1 MENILFSA
9 LPLSAAVQKAVADMG
24 FTTATA
30 IQTQAIPFAMEGRDV
45 LGQAQTGTGKTAAF
59 GIPVIEKIDTNSRNT
74 QAIVLLPTREL
85 AVQVCEELK
94 KLAKFTEDLNIVAI
108 YGGDSY
114 ERQNRE
120 LRRGAQIVV
129 GTPGRVIDHI
139 GRGSLKLNNVRFV
152 VLDEADEMLN
162 MGFYDDMVDILSKVP
177 DERQTM
183 LFSATMPN
191 PILELTKKFLDD
203 PAHVKIAKATVTAS
217 TIAQYYFMV
226 KSSQRVELMARLIE
240 KHDLKLMLV
249 FCNTK
254 RQVDELVEALQL
266 RGLNAEGLHG
276 DLKQSQRSI
285 VMNKFRNSNVNML
298 IATDVAARG
307 IDVTGVDAVFNYDIP
322 HDIELYVHRIG
333 RTGRAGRSGMSFSFV
348 SARETGK
355 LREIE
360 RFTKSK
366 VEEGTIPTT
375 KEIAILRQ
383 ARFAETLKAEVEKGG
398 LEKYQPMLDMLVTE
412 GLSLEHIAAA
422 LVRLVTGDAQ
432 ESKSPVDEVDV
443 NSRDRDRERGSSS
456 RFDRNDR
463 NERGGRN
470 ERFERGGRSERSGG
484 DRERSSERFS
494 ERKFDSQKMIKI
506 FINVGKQQKVNKGD
520 ILGAV
525 TGETGIQGK
534 NVGAIEVFDKFSFV
548 EIAEQDVRIVMNV
561 MDNKM
566 IKGRKVNLEV
576 AKD

>member
-1 MENILFSA
+1 
-9 LPLSAAVQKAVADMG
+9 MG